1 MLFLGRYDEPR
12 KGMSVL
18 LDALPRVV
26 ERFAD
31 VQLLIVGR
39 GDEDEL
45 RRQAGGLAQHMRFLG
60 QVDDAAKASAM
71 RSADVY
77 CAPNIGGESFGIVLV
92 EAMAAGTPV
101 VASDLDAFRRVLR
114 DGEVGRL
121 VPVDPRVTAA
131 ALADAL
137 VEVLAERRVAR
148 TLCGGRLGGGPPLR
162 LVRGGQPDHAGLR
175 DGRRVGRQGPG
186 GQLMTWPIVAVLI
199 LVALVA
205 TAGGAWAYRIANRLD
220 RLHVRYDLSWQ
231 ALDGALARRAV
242 VARAVAIDAYGAASK
257 ARQGGRLAAL
267 ADAAEGAPRHARE
280 NAENELS
287 AALAMVDPAS
297 LPTGLIAELADAEA
311 RVLLARRFHNDA
323 VRDTLALRERFL
335 VRALRLG
342 GTAALP
348 SYFEIVE
355 RPHALRARRPGFCS
369 TTAPRRGW
377 SCSTTPAR
385 CCCCAGQI
393 RQSRTT
399 PRRGGGSP
407 WAGEVR
413 HGERLAEAAARE
425 LAEETGLRVAS
436 ADMIGPVWRRD
447 EVFEFNGALID
458 SEEFYLVFR
467 TRRFEPSIAGRTEL
481 EHRYIHGPAGVT
493 SNDIAELTAAG
504 EQVYPLQLG
513 ELLPAANRLADDALD
528 NEAAAGVPQPIR

>member
-1 MLFLGRYDEPR
+1 
-12 KGMSVL
+12 
-18 LDALPRVV
+18 
-26 ERFAD
+26 
-31 VQLLIVGR
+31 
-39 GDEDEL
+39 
-45 RRQAGGLAQHMRFLG
+45 
-60 QVDDAAKASAM
+60 
-71 RSADVY
+71 
-77 CAPNIGGESFGIVLV
+77 
-92 EAMAAGTPV
+92 
-101 VASDLDAFRRVLR
+101 
-114 DGEVGRL
+114 
-121 VPVDPRVTAA
+121 
-131 ALADAL
+131 
-137 VEVLAERRVAR
+137 
-148 TLCGGRLGGGPPLR
+148 
-162 LVRGGQPDHAGLR
+162 
-175 DGRRVGRQGPG
+175 
-186 GQLMTWPIVAVLI
+186 MTWPIVAVLI

-297 LPTGLIAELADAEA
+297 LPTGLIAESADAEA

-335 VRALRLG
+335 VRTLRLG

-355 RPHALRARRPGFCS
+355 RPHALAHGDRGLLNHRTSARVVLLDDTGAVLLLCGSDPAI
-369 TTAPRRGW
+369 TDDTAPRWWFTVG
-377 SCSTTPAR
+377 
-385 CCCCAGQI
+385 
-393 RQSRTT
+393 
-399 PRRGGGSP
+399 
-407 WAGEVR
+407 GEVR

-447 EVFEFNGALID
+447 EVFEFNGSLID

-467 TRRFEPSIAGRTEL
+467 TRRFDPSIAGRTEL
-481 EHRYIHGPAGVT
+481 EHRYIHGARWCD
-493 SNDIAELTAAG
+493 SNDIAALTAAG